1 MRLLYI
7 DIDSQ
12 RPDHL
17 GCYGYP
23 RPTSPNIDR
32 IAADGVRFENCYAS
46 DAPCLPSR
54 TALWSGRFG
63 IHTGVVN
70 HGGTAADPFP
80 DGPRRAFAST
90 LGATSWMRCLRNLGH
105 KCVTVSP
112 FGERH
117 SAWHWYANFS
127 EVFNT
132 GKGGIETADEIFPV
146 ADQWLRRHGR
156 EEDFFLHVNCWDP
169 HTPYRAPDA
178 YYRFFADEPLP
189 AWYTEDVR
197 RRHWDG
203 VGPHS
208 ARDVHGYDDAPL
220 PQWPKQP
227 VVIDSMDAARRMFDG
242 YDAGVRYA
250 DEHIGR
256 LMNTLADL
264 GVLDDTAVVITAD
277 HGENLGELNI
287 YCDHQTADQVT
298 SRVPLIVKW
307 PGVTDRVGGGDDS
320 RATPPPE
327 SESVAGGRS
336 GSGRVDPGLHYQ
348 FDFAATVVELL
359 GGAVPDNW
367 DAVSFADSF
376 SRGGGRAAGREYLV
390 LSQGA
395 WSCQRAVRWDDF
407 LCIRSYHDG
416 YHCFPDRM
424 LFDVADDPHEQHDLA
439 PQRPELVAR
448 AMTMLDAWHADMM
461 RTATHPTDP
470 MWLVMREGGP
480 HHTCGYLAKYCERLR
495 NTGRAHWADELMRK
509 HAGQCDPRTT

>member
-1 MRLLYI
+1 MRIVYI

-12 RPDHL
+12 RADHL
-17 GCYGYP
+17 GCYGYH

-32 IAADGVRFENCYAS
+32 IAAGGVRFDNYYVT

-54 TALWSGRFG
+54 TAMWSGRFG
-63 IHTGVVN
+63 IHIGVVN
-70 HGGTAADPFP
+70 HGGTAADPFVE
-80 DGPRRAFAST
+80 GPRRMFGST
-90 LGATSWMRCLRNLGH
+90 LGSTSWMSCLRKLGH

-117 SAWHWYANFS
+117 SAWHWYAGFS
-127 EVFNT
+127 EIFNT
-132 GKGGIETADEIFPV
+132 GKRGIETADEIFPV

-169 HTPYRAPDA
+169 HTPYRAPDE
-178 YYRFFADEPLP
+178 YYRFFRDEPLP
-189 AWYTEDVR
+189 AWYSEEIR
-197 RRHWDG
+197 RRHWAG

-208 ARDVHGYDDAPL
+208 AREVGGYDDAPA

-227 VVIDSMDAARRMFDG
+227 MVIDSMDAARKMFDG

-250 DEHIGR
+250 DDHIGR

-264 GVLDDTAVVITAD
+264 GVLDETAVIVSAD

-287 YCDHQTADQVT
+287 YCDHQTADHIT

-307 PGVTDRVGGGDDS
+307 PTLH
-320 RATPPPE
+320 
-327 SESVAGGRS
+327 AGAERS
-336 GSGRVDPGLHYQ
+336 AAPASPRVDRALHYH
-348 FDFAATVVELL
+348 FDFAATLIELL
-359 GGAVPDNW
+359 GGTVPDNW
-367 DAVSFADSF
+367 DGVSFANAF
-376 SRGGGRAAGREYLV
+376 RRGDDNEGRDYLV

-416 YHCFPDRM
+416 YHCFPDHM
-424 LFDVADDPHEQHDLA
+424 LFNVRDDPHEQHDLA
-439 PQRPELVAR
+439 ARHPELVAR
-448 AMTMLDAWHADMM
+448 AMAMLDQWHADMM

-480 HHTCGYLAKYCERLR
+480 HHTCGYLTKYCERLR
-495 NTGRAHWADELMRK
+495 NTGRGHWADELLRK
-509 HAGQCDPRTT
+509 HASECDLVTR

>member
-7 DIDSQ
+7 DIDSL

-17 GCYGYP
+17 GCYGYH

-32 IAADGVRFENCYAS
+32 VAADGVRFDNYYVS

-54 TALWSGRFG
+54 TAMWAGRFG

-70 HGGTAADPFP
+70 HGGTAADPFIE
-80 DGPRRAFAST
+80 GQGRSFSST
-90 LGATSWMRCLRNLGH
+90 LGSTSWMRCLRKLGH

-127 EVFNT
+127 EIFNT

-156 EEDFFLHVNCWDP
+156 EENFFLHINCWDP
-169 HTPYRAPDA
+169 HTPYRAPDE
-178 YYRFFADEPLP
+178 YYRFFKDEPLP
-189 AWYTEDVR
+189 EWYSEDVR
-197 RRHWDG
+197 RRHWEG

-208 ARDVHGYDDAPL
+208 AREVGGYDDAASAA
-220 PQWPKQP
+220 WPKQP
-227 VVIDSMDAARRMFDG
+227 MVIDSMDAARKMFDG

-250 DEHIGR
+250 DEYIGR
-256 LMNTLADL
+256 LLNTLADL
-264 GVLDDTAVVITAD
+264 GVLDETVIIVTAD

-287 YCDHQTADQVT
+287 YCDHQTADHIT
-298 SRVPLIVKW
+298 SRVPLIVRW
-307 PGVTDRVGGGDDS
+307 
-320 RATPPPE
+320 
-327 SESVAGGRS
+327 
-336 GSGRVDPGLHYQ
+336 PGLHAGAQPSVAPDTASRTDSALHYHL
-348 FDFAATVVELL
+348 DFAATLIELL

-367 DAVSFADSF
+367 DGVSFADSF
-376 SRGGGRAAGREYLV
+376 RRSESEAGRDYLV

-395 WSCQRAVRWDDF
+395 WSCQRSVRWDDF

-416 YHCFPDRM
+416 YHCFGDHM
-424 LFDVADDPHEQHDLA
+424 LFNIREDPHEQHDLA
-439 PQRPELVAR
+439 PGRPEMVAQ
-448 AMTMLDAWHADMM
+448 AMKMLDEWQADMM
-461 RTATHPTDP
+461 RTASHPTDP

-480 HHTCGYLAKYCERLR
+480 YHTCGYLTKYCQRLR
-495 NTGRAHWADELMRK
+495 STGRGLWADELLRK
-509 HAGQCDPRTT
+509 HRNECDPVLVK